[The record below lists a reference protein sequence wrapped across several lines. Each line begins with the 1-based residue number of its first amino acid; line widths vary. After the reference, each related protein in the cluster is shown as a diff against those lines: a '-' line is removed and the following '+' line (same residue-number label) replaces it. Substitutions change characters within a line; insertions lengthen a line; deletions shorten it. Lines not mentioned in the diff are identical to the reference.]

1 MLETIREYGLERLGD
16 GGELGVTRH
25 AHVRHFLALAEEA
38 ASHLN
43 GPEQGVWLTRL
54 ELEHDNMRAA
64 LQWSIRENGDPGL
77 GLTLAR
83 FMARFWEKR
92 GHFREGRTWLE
103 QALAQYPPVEDAL
116 RGWALNHAGN
126 LAYAQGDT
134 SHAQA
139 SYEEA
144 LTIRRAIGD
153 REQIAITVANLG
165 NVAFEQGDYAR
176 AQILYEEA
184 LAIHREL
191 GSMRGCAI
199 ALNNLGVLAR
209 AQGDQVRALAL
220 YEECC
225 RLFQALG
232 DSWST
237 AATLTNLGNVA
248 SAHGDFERAGQYYRE
263 SLILRRD
270 LGDRQGIW
278 FTVHAVGFL
287 AQQQGDVERATRLLA
302 AAAAMGQQLGVTP
315 PAHDQARYDQTVKEV
330 RQSLGEAAFITSWAA
345 GQAMTLERAIDDA
358 LDACGDHER
367 G

>member
-1 MLETIREYGLERLGD
+1 
-16 GGELGVTRH
+16 
-25 AHVRHFLALAEEA
+25 
-38 ASHLN
+38 
-43 GPEQGVWLTRL
+43 
-54 ELEHDNMRAA
+54 
-64 LQWSIRENGDPGL
+64 
-77 GLTLAR
+77 
-83 FMARFWEKR
+83 
-92 GHFREGRTWLE
+92 
-103 QALAQYPPVEDAL
+103 
-116 RGWALNHAGN
+116 
-126 LAYAQGDT
+126 
-134 SHAQA
+134 
-139 SYEEA
+139 
-144 LTIRRAIGD
+144 
-153 REQIAITVANLG
+153 
-165 NVAFEQGDYAR
+165 
-176 AQILYEEA
+176 
-184 LAIHREL
+184 
-191 GSMRGCAI
+191 
-199 ALNNLGVLAR
+199 
-209 AQGDQVRALAL
+209 
-220 YEECC
+220 
-225 RLFQALG
+225 LFQALG